1 MAYIIRVGTKADD
14 LWSDPKAMYKEA
26 DLLLTMT
33 EIFTPVNIKYRTGLK
48 AWREAYWNKNELKW
62 AYRKDGW
69 GGVLTSPHFAKTALY
84 SLESAT
90 GAPFARWMQKYE
102 NLENMITLDLEL
114 WQRFLLFSG
123 FSTWNLGIEDGNQ
136 RRGRSN
142 ELDFGGSGLNFN
154 TDFNFN
160 PNIKF

>member
-1 MAYIIRVGTKADD
+1 
-14 LWSDPKAMYKEA
+14 
-26 DLLLTMT
+26 
-33 EIFTPVNIKYRTGLK
+33 
-48 AWREAYWNKNELKW
+48 
-62 AYRKDGW
+62 
-69 GGVLTSPHFAKTALY
+69 
-84 SLESAT
+84 
-90 GAPFARWMQKYE
+90 
-102 NLENMITLDLEL
+102 
-114 WQRFLLFSG
+114 RFLLFSG